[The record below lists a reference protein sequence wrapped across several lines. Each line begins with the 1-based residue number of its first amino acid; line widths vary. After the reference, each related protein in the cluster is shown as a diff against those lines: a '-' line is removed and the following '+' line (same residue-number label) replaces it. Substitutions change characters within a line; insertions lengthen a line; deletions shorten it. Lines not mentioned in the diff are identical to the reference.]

1 MRAVVFDGPGEVAL
15 REVPDPTPGPGEV
28 VLTVGAN
35 TICGT
40 DVRIIRGEKTT
51 GIEPGVILGHE
62 VSGRVHAV
70 GSGVDQV
77 RIGDLVGLSP
87 VLSCGSCF
95 YCNRDSEQL
104 CTSMRIVGNAVD
116 GGLAEYLR
124 VPAEAVARGNLV
136 PVGADIDPARIDPA
150 RLALAE
156 PISCCLSG
164 QRTYAVRP
172 GETVLVLG
180 AGPIG
185 LIHTQLARLAGAGQ
199 VIVSDPNQPRRD
211 LALRLG
217 ADLVADVRADP
228 AAVVAEATNGRGADV
243 VVVCIG
249 RPGLL
254 DLALSMARKG
264 GRVNLFAGFP
274 KGGSATF
281 DPNLV
286 HYGEIT
292 LSGASNARRS
302 DYENA
307 VGLITSGRIDTESLI
322 THRYDLAD
330 AMAAI
335 DMCASGAGIKVAVQS
350 AG

>member
-1 MRAVVFDGPGEVAL
+1 MRAVVFDRPGEVAL

-28 VLTVGAN
+28 VLAIGAN
-35 TICGT
+35 TVCGT
-40 DVRIIRGEKTT
+40 DVRIIRGEKTA

-62 VSGRVHAV
+62 VAGRVHAL
-70 GSGVDQV
+70 GEGVDQV
-77 RIGDLVGLSP
+77 RTGELVGLSP

-104 CTSMRIVGNAVD
+104 CTSMKIVGNAVD
-116 GGLAEYLR
+116 GGLAEYMR
-124 VPAEAVARGNLV
+124 VPADAVARGNLV
-136 PVGADIDPARIDPA
+136 PTGADIDPAR
-150 RLALAE
+150 LSLAE

-164 QRTYAVRP
+164 QRNYGVWP

-199 VIVSDPNQPRRD
+199 VIVSDPNLPRREM
-211 LALRLG
+211 ALKLG
-217 ADLVADVRADP
+217 ADLVADSNQDP
-228 AAVVAEATNGRGADV
+228 ATVVAEATQGRGADA

-249 RPGLL
+249 RPALL
-254 DLALSMARKG
+254 GQALAMARKG

-274 KGGSATF
+274 RGGSATF
-281 DPNLV
+281 DPNVV
-286 HYGEIT
+286 HYDAIT

-307 VGLITSGRIDTESLI
+307 VALIASGRIDTESLL
-322 THRYDLAD
+322 THRFDLAD
-330 AMAAI
+330 AMDAI
-335 DMCASGAGIKVAVQS
+335 EVCASGAGIKVAVQPV
-350 AG
+350 G